1 METRL
6 LLQDIFKLNGIEP
19 KDVLLIRHSLK
30 HENFRKCYDK
40 NFVHEYTQ
48 IQPGNL
54 KDLSSHKYWM
64 VFISG
69 KGTQARF
76 YKMYEYKGKKLLTE
90 HKPSDNYPGEWVD
103 TDMFYQLEETEL
115 FKDLENRLIIDWGK
129 GVINWY
135 YKGINEKPIIA
146 IQNTVIKDFPGY
158 DDLVISHDELENIVN
173 DALGEYQNYRKELS
187 DVVGVYLILDTKSGQ
202 QYIGSATGNDG
213 ILGR

>member
-6 LLQDIFKLNGIEP
+6 LLQDILQINGIDP

-30 HENFRKCYDK
+30 HDNFRKCYEKD
-40 NFVHEYTQ
+40 FIHEYTQ

-76 YKMYEYKGKKLLTE
+76 YRMYGYKGKMSIAE
-90 HKPSDNYPGEWVD
+90 HKFPDNYPGTWDE
-103 TDMFYQLEETEL
+103 TDMFYQLDESDL
-115 FKDLENRLIIDWGK
+115 FKELENRLIIDWGK

-135 YKGINEKPIIA
+135 YKGTN
-146 IQNTVIKDFPGY
+146 
-158 DDLVISHDELENIVN
+158 
-173 DALGEYQNYRKELS
+173 
-187 DVVGVYLILDTKSGQ
+187 
-202 QYIGSATGNDG
+202 
-213 ILGR
+213 